1 MRRTT
6 PCSSRIWSVFREV
19 ISMRFVKVSR
29 VRAVVLACAMA
40 IDAVPAAAQ
49 HARDS
54 SFAGLVARLSEPNG
68 YFDSDNII
76 TNEASY
82 LQIASQLRKVG
93 THGGVYLGVGPDQN
107 FSYVALIRPEMAFM
121 IDVRR
126 DNLLE
131 HLLFKSIFAMA
142 RNRAEYLCLL
152 LGKPTPVDVAR
163 WAARP
168 TTDILAYV
176 SHAPTDSA
184 VVAATRRSS
193 NGRIAALGVSLD
205 TRDRQMID
213 RYRAEFIDSG
223 LDTRYSSLG
232 RNNRLDYPSL
242 GELIMATDRE
252 GHRISYLADE
262 TAYQY
267 VRDMEAHD
275 RIVPIVGNVAGVKA
289 VRAIGE
295 YSAEHHLKVSAFYL
309 SNVEQYLLTREGG
322 FPEFARN
329 VGTLPHDSTSVI
341 IRSYFGRLG
350 RVHPLYVPSA
360 GNVSTS
366 MIEPIDSFLR
376 RYAND
381 EIRNY
386 ADLVFNGFITP

>member
-1 MRRTT
+1 MRL
-6 PCSSRIWSVFREV
+6 
-19 ISMRFVKVSR
+19 VKVSR
-29 VRAVVLACAMA
+29 AGAVLLACAIAMG
-40 IDAVPAAAQ
+40 PAAAGAQ
-49 HARDS
+49 RGERAERAEHASDS
-54 SFAGLVARLSEPNG
+54 TFAGLVARLSEPNG

-82 LQIASQLRKVG
+82 LEIASQLRKVG

-107 FSYVALIRPEMAFM
+107 FSYVALIRPQIAFM

-152 LGKPTPVDVAR
+152 LGKPVPADVAQ
-163 WAARP
+163 WGAKP
-168 TTDILAYV
+168 TTDILAYITRTP
-176 SHAPTDSA
+176 ADSA
-184 VVAATRRSS
+184 AVAATRKAS
-193 NGRIAALGVSLD
+193 NARITALGLSLD
-205 TRDRQMID
+205 ARDRQMID
-213 RYRAEFIDSG
+213 RYRAEFIESG

-242 GELIMATDRE
+242 GQLIMATDRE

-262 TAYQY
+262 NAYQY
-267 VRDMEAHD
+267 VREMEAHD
-275 RIVPIVGNVAGVKA
+275 RIVPVIGNVAGDRAVKA
-289 VRAIGE
+289 IGQ
-295 YSAEHHLKVSAFYL
+295 YAAEHHLRVSAFYL

-329 VGTLPHDSTSVI
+329 VGALPRDSTSVI
-341 IRSYFGRLG
+341 IRSYFGRMG
-350 RVHPLYVPSA
+350 RIHPLYVPSA
-360 GNVSTS
+360 GGVSTS

-376 RYAND
+376 RYAD
-381 EIRNY
+381 GEIRNY
-386 ADLVFNGFITP
+386 ADLVFTGFITP